1 MGGCQGSLPGSDAS
15 CRPGISSP
23 LPPCSPARL
32 PAAMPRCLVQL
43 EVLERLGNVLMGQQ
57 MLPVKL
63 GNAIAD
69 HAGRVLH
76 AG

>member
-1 MGGCQGSLPGSDAS
+1 MHHPAAQQSAALPLLFTSLP
-15 CRPGISSP
+15 
-23 LPPCSPARL
+23 ARGRA
-32 PAAMPRCLVQL
+32 PYCPVQL

>member
-1 MGGCQGSLPGSDAS
+1 
-15 CRPGISSP
+15 
-23 LPPCSPARL
+23 
-32 PAAMPRCLVQL
+32 MPRCLVQL